1 MGATISNGPGVG
13 HCPSRTGYPY
23 PAPAKPANNTG
34 VSDAVSSRHCRPT
47 ALEPAT
53 LNPYRP
59 VIHVIDDDPGVRRSL
74 ALWLGFRDH
83 VTREYD
89 SAEAFLGSV
98 DARSQGCAI
107 IDVHL
112 GGMSGL
118 ELQARMAEAGVALP
132 ALFLTGHGDVPTVR
146 AALKAGAFDF
156 LEKPV
161 ENDRLV
167 ELVEA
172 ALRSDER
179 RWEALQQSERVQERL
194 ERLTPRE
201 REVMERVV
209 AGRHNREIAVE
220 MGISARTVEVYKA
233 RLMDKLDVR
242 RVADLVRFAMRQN
255 PAAPSGPQG
264 HDR

>member
-1 MGATISNGPGVG
+1 MS
-13 HCPSRTGYPY
+13 
-23 PAPAKPANNTG
+23 
-34 VSDAVSSRHCRPT
+34 
-47 ALEPAT
+47 L
-53 LNPYRP
+53 YRP
-59 VIHVIDDDPGVRRSL
+59 AIHIVDDDPGVRRSL
-74 ALWLGFRDH
+74 ALWLGFRDR
-83 VTREYD
+83 VTREYE
-89 SAEAFLGSV
+89 SAEAFLAAV
-98 DARSQGCAI
+98 DAGCHGCAI
-107 IDVHL
+107 IDVNL

-118 ELQARMAEAGVALP
+118 QLQARMAEAGIALP
-132 ALFLTGHGDVPTVR
+132 VLFLTGHGDVPTAR

-179 RWEALQQSERVQERL
+179 RWEAAQQAERVRERL
-194 ERLTPRE
+194 DRLTPRE
-201 REVMERVV
+201 REVMEQVV

-242 RVADLVRFAMRQN
+242 RVADLVRFDMRRQS
-255 PAAPSGPQG
+255 AASTEPDSNGG
-264 HDR
+264 

>member
-1 MGATISNGPGVG
+1 MVLKI
-13 HCPSRTGYPY
+13 
-23 PAPAKPANNTG
+23 
-34 VSDAVSSRHCRPT
+34 
-47 ALEPAT
+47 
-53 LNPYRP
+53 YRP
-59 VIHVIDDDPGVRRSL
+59 VIHIVDDDPGVRRSL
-74 ALWLGFRDH
+74 ALWLGFRDR

-89 SAEAFLGSV
+89 SAEVFLAAI
-98 DARSQGCAI
+98 DANCHGCAI

-112 GGMSGL
+112 GGMDGL
-118 ELQARMAEAGVALP
+118 QLQARMAQLGITLP
-132 ALFLTGHGDVPTVR
+132 ALFLTGHGDVPTAR

-179 RWEALQQSERVQERL
+179 RWEAAQQAERVQERL
-194 ERLTPRE
+194 DRLTPRE
-201 REVMERVV
+201 REVMEQVV
-209 AGRHNREIAVE
+209 AGRHNREIAAD

-242 RVADLVRFAMRQN
+242 RIADLVRFAMRGQSTASAE
-255 PAAPSGPQG
+255 PERG
-264 HDR
+264 D